1 MYDVRPMDRA
11 TAEDIAT
18 WRYDGPYSMYEVEA
32 DAIESFLNPAY
43 QYFAVFDENNDVV
56 GFCNFGEDAR
66 VPGFDYADDALD
78 IGLGMRPDLTG
89 LGKGLSFVRA
99 VFDFAR
105 RTYTTTTYRVTIAA
119 FNRRAQQL
127 CLALG
132 FREIGRFIRTNPEGN
147 ETEFVVLPGVKEE

>member
-1 MYDVRPMDRA
+1 MCDVRLMDRA

-18 WRYDGPYSMYEVEA
+18 WRYDGPYSMYDGEA
-32 DAIESFLNPAY
+32 DAIESFLKPEN
-43 QYFAVFDENNDVV
+43 QRFAVFDENNDVV

-66 VPGFDYADDALD
+66 VPGFDYDDDALD
-78 IGLGMRPDLTG
+78 VGVGVGMRPDLTG
-89 LGKGLSFVRA
+89 RGKGLSFVRA

-105 RTYTTTTYRVTIAA
+105 RTYAINAYRVTIAA

-132 FREIGRFIRTNPEGN
+132 FREIGRFTNPEGSG
-147 ETEFVVLPGVKEE
+147 TEVVVLRGVKEE